1 MKLKRTIAF
10 IIISTLLYGSMPARV
25 MATTTPSTSDLLASL
40 TLQIAT
46 LQTKIAELRAAQTTV
61 QNSAQQVNQTLR
73 LIGNLKEGMTSE
85 EVKLLQALL
94 ASDKT
99 LYPEQSVTGYYGK
112 NTVKAIKRFQK
123 KHGLPE
129 TGFAGPAT
137 REKLNQL
144 LIGAPVAKEDSDDH
158 EDEDRDEKKESRK
171 QDKYEK
177 KGERF
182 CLTIPPGHL
191 IAKGWKKNHDS
202 DDNDRESVL
211 PLCKRLPHG
220 IEKKLTDGGT
230 TTPPVV
236 SDKTAPTISLLNT
249 SAIASSSASV
259 TWATSEAASSKVY
272 YGTTTPLSLL
282 TASNSFVA
290 TLTTA
295 RTMILSGLSTST
307 TYYVVAESKDA
318 AHNVATSSQVS
329 FITTP

>member
-61 QNSAQQVNQTLR
+61 QNSAQQMNQTLR

-158 EDEDRDEKKESRK
+158 EDEDGDEKKGSRK

-202 DDNDRESVL
+202 DDNDHESVL

-220 IEKKLTDGGT
+220 IEKKLNSGT

-236 SDKTAPTISLLNT
+236 SDKTAPTISLLNVG
-249 SAIASSSASV
+249 AIASSSASV
-259 TWATSEAASSKVY
+259 TWATNEAASSKVY
-272 YGTTTPLSLL
+272 YGTATPLSLL

-290 TLTTA
+290 TLATA
-295 RTMILSGLSTST
+295 RTMMLGGLSTST
-307 TYYVVAESKDA
+307 TYYVVVESKDA
-318 AHNVATSSQVS
+318 AHNTATSSQIS
-329 FITTP
+329 FTTTP